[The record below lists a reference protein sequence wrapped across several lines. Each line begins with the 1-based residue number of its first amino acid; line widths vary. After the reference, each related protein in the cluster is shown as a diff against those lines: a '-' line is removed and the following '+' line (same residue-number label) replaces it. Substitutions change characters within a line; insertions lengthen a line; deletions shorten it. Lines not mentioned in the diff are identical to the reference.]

1 MLAILLPL
9 VAVTHTPTFPK
20 SCAQQNL
27 KAEPSQAVYAD
38 CAPLTYAVTYKTDDK
53 ALVKVYVPKGT
64 PLDDLKVEL
73 LGSCDL
79 GDFLDSSDAHTKD
92 EAPGTLIY
100 EPFGESSLV
109 VLKTV
114 ERRVSAKDQVCTWR
128 VSKKNEN
135 TARVQHVFVV
145 GTKEPMFKLWAI
157 GFPYFLMRI
166 TAWHPDT
173 TYVYGYALVSFAA
186 LGYAILRKPSGV
198 AIGVLMATAASRWSM
213 ASFLGGPTDPGW
225 GLAFGFIPVVLAGG
239 LLVSSNWRWT
249 TVLAVLVIVAPTH
262 TWIDVLVL
270 LWVIYATYQRNDE
283 FEIPI
288 YAWLATRLEGFYQS

>member
-1 MLAILLPL
+1 MLGVLIPL

-20 SCAQQNL
+20 SCAQQSL

-38 CAPLTYAVTYKTDDK
+38 CAPLTYSVTYKKDDK
-53 ALVKVYVPKGT
+53 ILVKVYIPKGT
-64 PLDDLKVEL
+64 PLNDLEVTSIGLCE
-73 LGSCDL
+73 L
-79 GDFLDSSDAHTKD
+79 GDSLDPSDPHTKD

-109 VLKTV
+109 VLSTV
-114 ERRVSAKDQVCTWR
+114 VRHVSAKDQVCSWK
-128 VSKKNEN
+128 VSKKNPN
-135 TARVQHVFVV
+135 SAHVNHVFVV

-173 TYVYGYALVSFAA
+173 TYVYGYALLSFAA
-186 LGYAILRKPSGV
+186 LGYAISRKPTGI

-225 GLAFGFIPVVLAGG
+225 GLTIGLIPTVLAGG
-239 LLVSSNWRWT
+239 LLISKNWKWT
-249 TVLAVLVIVAPTH
+249 TALTVLAIVVPTH
-262 TWIDVLVL
+262 TWVDVLAL
-270 LWVIYATYQRNDE
+270 LLVIYDTYQSNDE
-283 FEIPI
+283 FDLPI
-288 YAWLATRLEGFYQS
+288 YAWLTTRVEGLFQS